1 MAGLC
6 GPLRLRPPPR
16 HFRRL
21 IDCFRKIVAR
31 CARMLR
37 DDIMRTSLP
46 LQGVAMEDIMH
57 AYAVRTTA
65 TWFAAIF
72 VSSLFVT
79 AATSAIG
86 LL

>member
-1 MAGLC
+1 
-6 GPLRLRPPPR
+6 
-16 HFRRL
+16 
-21 IDCFRKIVAR
+21 
-31 CARMLR
+31 
-37 DDIMRTSLP
+37 
-46 LQGVAMEDIMH
+46 MH